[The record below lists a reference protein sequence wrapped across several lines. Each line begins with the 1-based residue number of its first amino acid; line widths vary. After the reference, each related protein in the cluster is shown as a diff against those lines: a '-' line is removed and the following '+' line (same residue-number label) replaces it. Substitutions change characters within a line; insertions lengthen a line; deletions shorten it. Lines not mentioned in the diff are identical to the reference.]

1 MKPRKPKGVRWYLF
15 GERTESKED
24 RWGKAPP
31 EESPEGT
38 EIDLRPIGLRGNS
51 IEERLREIQILL
63 SQIAKNISFI
73 AIVILVFLIFSI
85 LTISNS

>member
-1 MKPRKPKGVRWYLF
+1 MKPRKPKPDRWYKFL
-15 GERTESKED
+15 
-24 RWGKAPP
+24 P

-38 EIDLRPIGLRGNS
+38 EIDLRPIGLRGNN

-73 AIVILVFLIFSI
+73 AIVILVGLIYGI
-85 LTISNS
+85 ISAINNS